1 MTDPAAIHRL
11 RDGNEL
17 ICRIQTDLGIEMPY
31 ILCAPVL
38 PRAKWGAI
46 VPKLHILIHLDGR
59 AHVILMSQMI
69 ALPGTQIG
77 PSVGDAPPWRDEI
90 GTAVDLLVSGF

>member
-1 MTDPAAIHRL
+1 
-11 RDGNEL
+11 
-17 ICRIQTDLGIEMPY
+17 MPY